1 MVCCTLAIYIYPLD
15 AVARTPGGQ
24 EMTIEQLAAWV
35 RDEIEQER
43 ASYGR
48 MLAIGSSSAAISSR
62 ARIDTLE
69 TVLAQINPNGIQP

>member
-1 MVCCTLAIYIYPLD
+1 MTL
-15 AVARTPGGQ
+15 
-24 EMTIEQLAAWV
+24 EQLAGWIT
-35 RDEIEQER
+35 DEIEQEKS
-43 ASYGR
+43 SYGR